1 LIRGKILV
9 NLASG
14 NPDDGRRIENVVRDV
29 SDGKAR
35 YIDGAYCGAPSKA
48 REGKGASIEIGI
60 VG

>member
-1 LIRGKILV
+1 M